1 MKKEFI
7 IVQVGEEEKKEE
19 HEIFSNLEE
28 IVKKWGA
35 KEIIKICNQKLVLSI
50 KGKMKRGTSN
60 LEEEKNLCFGA
71 LIPLIN
77 DKYISEETAL
87 EISGLEKG

>member
-7 IVQVGEEEKKEE
+7 TVRVGEEEKKEE
-19 HEIFSNLEE
+19 HEIFANLEE

-35 KEIIKICNQKLVLSI
+35 EEIIKICNQKLTLSI

-60 LEEEKNLCFGA
+60 LDEEKNLCFGA
-71 LIPLIN
+71 LVPLIN